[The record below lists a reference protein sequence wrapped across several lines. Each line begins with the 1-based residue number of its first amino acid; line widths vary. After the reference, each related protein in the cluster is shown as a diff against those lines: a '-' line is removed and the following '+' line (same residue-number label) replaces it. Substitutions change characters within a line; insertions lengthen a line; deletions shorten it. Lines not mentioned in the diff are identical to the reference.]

1 MRRGGERLRFGG
13 GAHRDQ
19 RESAFAKILASFV
32 SRVPGAHAAALVDS
46 EGETVD
52 YAGDATPFDLRV
64 AAAHWRIVLD
74 EAAAQASMRPMRLLI
89 VRAARKSYVAT
100 TLPDGY
106 ALVVVL
112 ARCAGFSGYERAL
125 SVCTLAL
132 GQEAGWTWDSVPKP
146 LAWFPVDVVSDPTH
160 RPRAVRDGDRLRH
173 LEILGAIANRNENRS
188 SSGGIARPRDRGW
201 RVRVDT
207 GLEAM
212 LVREPGG
219 TWYSDEPVARAR
231 EGSGGTGVAGAGDPE
246 ARPKQMR

>member
-1 MRRGGERLRFGG
+1 MKGRGGRLRFGG

-19 RESAFAKILASFV
+19 RESAFATILASFV

-52 YAGDATPFDLRV
+52 YASEASAYDLKV

-74 EAAAQASMRPMRLLI
+74 EAAVQGSMRGTRLLI
-89 VRAARKSYVAT
+89 VRAARKSYVVTA
-100 TLPDGY
+100 LPDGY

-112 ARCAGFSGYERAL
+112 ARRAGFSGYERAL

-132 GQEAGWTWDSVPKP
+132 GAEAGWTWDSVPKP
-146 LAWFPVDVVSDPTH
+146 LAWFPLDVVSDPRH
-160 RPRAVRDGDRLRH
+160 RPRAVRDGDRLRNV
-173 LEILGAIANRNENRS
+173 EILGAVVNRTV
-188 SSGGIARPRDRGW
+188 AKPRERGW

-219 TWYSDEPVARAR
+219 NWYSDEPVVGIG
-231 EGSGGTGVAGAGDPE
+231 EGQP
-246 ARPKQMR
+246 

>member
-1 MRRGGERLRFGG
+1 MKSAPGVG

-19 RESAFAKILASFV
+19 HESAFAAILASFV
-32 SRVPGAHAAALVDS
+32 SRVVGARAAVLVDS

-52 YAGDATPFDLRV
+52 YAGRVDPFDLRV
-64 AAAHWRIVLD
+64 AGAHWRIVID
-74 EAAAQASMRPMRLLI
+74 QAAEQPSMLGAQLLI
-89 VRAARKSYVAT
+89 VRATRRSYLVS

-112 ARCAGFSGYERAL
+112 ARRAGFSGWERAL

-132 GQEAGWTWDSVPKP
+132 GEEAGWTWNRVAKP
-146 LAWFPVDVVSDPTH
+146 APWFPLDVVADPRH

-173 LEILGAIANRNENRS
+173 VEILGSIVDRAATRTRT
-188 SSGGIARPRDRGW
+188 RPRERGW

-212 LVREPGG
+212 LIREPGG
-219 TWYSDEPVARAR
+219 TWYSDEPI
-231 EGSGGTGVAGAGDPE
+231 AGA
-246 ARPKQMR
+246 

>member
-1 MRRGGERLRFGG
+1 MRPGGGRRRFGG

-19 RESAFAKILASFV
+19 RESAFATILASFV
-32 SRVPGAHAAALVDS
+32 SRVPGAHAAVLVDS

-52 YAGDATPFDLRV
+52 YAGDASPFDLKV
-64 AAAHWRIVLD
+64 AGAHWRIVLD
-74 EAAAQASMRPMRLLI
+74 EAAAQASMQRTRLLI
-89 VRAARKSYVAT
+89 VRAARKSYVVT

-112 ARCAGFSGYERAL
+112 ARRAGFSGYERAL

-132 GQEAGWTWDSVPKP
+132 GEEAGWTWERVPKP
-146 LAWFPVDVVSDPTH
+146 LAWFPLDVVADPRH
-160 RPRAVRDGDRLRH
+160 RPRAVRDGDRLRNV
-173 LEILGAIANRNENRS
+173 EILGAIVNRAV
-188 SSGGIARPRDRGW
+188 ARPRERGW

-219 TWYSDEPVARAR
+219 IWYSDEPVA
-231 EGSGGTGVAGAGDPE
+231 GVGD
-246 ARPKQMR
+246 RPP